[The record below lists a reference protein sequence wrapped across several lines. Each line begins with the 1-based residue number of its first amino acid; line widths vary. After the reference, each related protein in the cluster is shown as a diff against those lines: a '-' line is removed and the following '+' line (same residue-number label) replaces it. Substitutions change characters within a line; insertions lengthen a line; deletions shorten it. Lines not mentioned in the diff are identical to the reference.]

1 MRKLLL
7 KLAGPLIRALAPQ
20 SFKKWFPAV
29 SKVGALVAVGW
40 LAYTDPEASKKL
52 QEVLL
57 KVLDL
62 DPEFLALAGTVAAG
76 AATIFKQVWED
87 VQVAKGTPATP
98 PIVATPDGHEVYNEE
113 YDKQSYEGAEYKKAV
128 RQATRKAVRYESEV
142 AKHAHKLQVE
152 AGLDAPS
159 AARLARQNVAKR
171 MHLRS
176 VV

>member
-7 KLAGPLIRALAPQ
+7 KALGPLVRALAPQ
-20 SFKKWFPAV
+20 SFKRWFPAV
-29 SKVGALVAVGW
+29 SKVLALVSVGW

-52 QEVLL
+52 QDVLL

-76 AATIFKQVWED
+76 VATLGKQLWED

-98 PIVATPDGHEVYNEE
+98 PIVGTPDGHEVYNEE
-113 YDKQSYEGAEYKKAV
+113 YDKQSYEGTPYKKAV
-128 RQATRKAVRYESEV
+128 TAATRKAVRYESEV
-142 AKHAHKLQVE
+142 LKTAHALQVE
-152 AGLDAPS
+152 SGLSAPDAF
-159 AARLARQNVAKR
+159 RLARKSVAGKMR
-171 MHLRS
+171 LKS